1 MGCTY
6 KSFAILCRLSSIPIS
21 VFLSVI
27 HSSCDLTVNYSLFGF
42 SLFWFSPSVA
52 ATLIFVGSL
61 LTFCFSRPWS
71 SSSLSTNFVCR
82 RLLNLLYPSVSSSSF
97 NPSLSS
103 PSFFLQ
109 ASSAL
114 SLHLPANHPL
124 SLKIYKKPSECIIA
138 VWVFASSSSPSS
150 LPL

>member
-1 MGCTY
+1 MHIQ
-6 KSFAILCRLSSIPIS
+6 ILCYSSQIKQHPQLC
-21 VFLSVI
+21 FLSVI

-42 SLFWFSPSVA
+42 SLFWFSPSVP
-52 ATLIFVGSL
+52 ATLIFAGSL
-61 LTFCFSRPWS
+61 LTFCFSRPSS

-103 PSFFLQ
+103 PSFFRFLQ